1 MEKNKKVVIFA
12 NFTKTKMY
20 MTNKD
25 NFDSR
30 IFNANSCVELENFSS
45 LDDAKDF
52 LENMYGYDVEIN
64 Y

>member
-25 NFDSR
+25 NFDSK
-30 IFNANSCVELENFSS
+30 IFNANNCVELENFSS

-52 LENMYGYDVEIN
+52 LENIYGYDVEIN

>member
-1 MEKNKKVVIFA
+1 MQKNKKVIIFA
-12 NFTKTKMY
+12 NFSKTKMY

-25 NFDSR
+25 NFDSK
-30 IFNANSCVELENFSS
+30 IFNTDKCVELENFSS